1 MSEPSTTPRRRDNDD
16 DGKFKIF
23 KVHKKLKNYFLQK
36 EENQLIL
43 Q

>member
-23 KVHKKLKNYFLQK
+23 KVHKKLKIISYRKKRIN
-36 EENQLIL
+36 
-43 Q
+43 